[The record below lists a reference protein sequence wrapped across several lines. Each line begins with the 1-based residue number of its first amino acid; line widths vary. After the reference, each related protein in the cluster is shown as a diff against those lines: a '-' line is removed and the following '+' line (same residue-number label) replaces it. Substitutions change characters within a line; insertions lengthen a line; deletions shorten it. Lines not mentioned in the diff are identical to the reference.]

1 MRAAAHAAGAWLGTH
16 GAELRLA
23 LRVTASGLIAFALAE
38 LLGLAQGYWAVFTSI
53 IVVQGSVGGSLKAGL
68 DRLLGTLGGA
78 AYGALVGVLIPH
90 AGSLMEGVV
99 LAAAIAP
106 LALLAAVNA
115 SFRIA
120 PVTAVIVLLVH
131 SGDAAGP
138 LASAVGRVIEIGLG
152 CLVGLGVS
160 LIVLPSRAHGLLVK
174 TAARGLALE
183 AELLGAASRQI
194 AGASDRA
201 ALQGINDRVAAVLR
215 RLEAIKGEAE
225 HERRTRLSG
234 APDPDPLIRSVRRLR
249 SDLIVI
255 ARAVATPLPAS
266 TLRLL
271 GPSFAE
277 AVAALV
283 DALREMSEALASG
296 RDPPPIDAA
305 LAALDRYAAAME
317 DFRQALPTLDLLEGE
332 AERIFAL
339 SFALAQLRGD
349 LGDLV
354 ARAGAFTRPLPS
366 TA

>member
-1 MRAAAHAAGAWLGTH
+1 MRAARAGRAWLGTH

-38 LLGLAQGYWAVFTSI
+38 LLGLAQGYWAVFTAV
-53 IVVQGSVGGSLKAGL
+53 IVVQGSVGGSLKAGI
-68 DRLLGTLGGA
+68 DRLFGTLGGA
-78 AYGALVGVLIPH
+78 AYGALIGVLIPH
-90 AGSLMEGVV
+90 SGSLMEGVV

-106 LALLAAVNA
+106 LALLAAIKA

-120 PVTAVIVLLVH
+120 PVTAVIVLLAH
-131 SGDAAGP
+131 SGDAGP
-138 LASAVGRVIEIGLG
+138 LASAIGRVTEIGLG

-160 LIVLPSRAHGLLVK
+160 LMVLPARAHGLLVK

-183 AELLGAASRQI
+183 AELLGAASRQLTG
-194 AGASDRA
+194 AGEGP
-201 ALQGINDRVAAVLR
+201 ALQPINDRIAAVLR

-225 HERRTRLSG
+225 HERRSRLSG

-255 ARAVATPLPAS
+255 ARVVATPLPAS

-271 GPSFAE
+271 GPSFTE

-283 DALREMSEALASG
+283 DVLRDMSEALASG
-296 RDPPPIDAA
+296 RVPPPIDAA
-305 LAALDRYAAAME
+305 LAALDRYAAAMDE
-317 DFRQALPTLDLLEGE
+317 FRQALPVLDLRDGE

-354 ARAGAFTRPLPS
+354 AHASAVIRPAPS

>member
-1 MRAAAHAAGAWLGTH
+1 VMRATRAGRAWLGTH

-38 LLGLAQGYWAVFTSI
+38 LLGLAQGYWAVFTAI

-78 AYGALVGVLIPH
+78 AYGALIGVLIPH

-160 LIVLPSRAHGLLVK
+160 LIVLPARAHGLLVK

-249 SDLIVI
+249 SDLIVV

-271 GPSFAE
+271 GPAFAE

-283 DALREMSEALASG
+283 DALRDTSEALASG
-296 RDPPPIDAA
+296 RDPPAIDAA

-317 DFRQALPTLDLLEGE
+317 EFCQALPTLDLLEGE

-339 SFALAQLRGD
+339 SFALAQMRGD

-354 ARAGAFTRPLPS
+354 ARAGAFTRPAPS

>member
-1 MRAAAHAAGAWLGTH
+1 MRAVAEAARAFFLHR

-53 IVVQGSVGGSLKAGL
+53 IVVQGSVGGSLKAGI

-90 AGSLMEGVV
+90 SGSLMEGVV

-131 SGDAAGP
+131 SGDGAGP
-138 LASAVGRVIEIGLG
+138 LASAIGRVIEIGLG

-160 LIVLPSRAHGLLVK
+160 LILLPARAHGLLVK

-183 AELLGAASRQI
+183 AELLGAASRQL
-194 AGASDRA
+194 AGASDCP
-201 ALQGINDRVAAVLR
+201 ALQPINDRIAGVLR
-215 RLEAIKGEAE
+215 RLEAIKSEAE
-225 HERRTRLSG
+225 HERRSRLSG
-234 APDPDPLIRSVRRLR
+234 APDPAPLIRSVRRLR

-271 GPSFAE
+271 GSSFAE

-283 DALREMSEALASG
+283 DALRDMSEALASG
-296 RDPPPIDAA
+296 RVPPSIDAA

-317 DFRQALPTLDLLEGE
+317 EFRHVLPTLDLPDGE

-354 ARAGAFTRPLPS
+354 AHADAVTRPAPS
-366 TA
+366 TV